1 MPGAAPLQVEFLEP
15 VAERPAL
22 ERQDIPPTVALPR
35 GQHRAR
41 VALERRARD
50 ERRRDPCALALLL
63 PIDVEAQVIRLEA
76 GAPVELDHAGVHA
89 VMRERVGLREARSEE
104 HTSELQSL
112 AYLVCRLLLE

>member
-35 GQHRAR
+35 GQHGAR

-50 ERRRDPCALALLL
+50 ERRRDPCAGTLLL

-76 GAPVELDHAGVHA
+76 REPVELDHAGVDA
-89 VMRERVGLREARSEE
+89 VMGDRVGMRDAR
-104 HTSELQSL
+104 QRGRDRSL
-112 AYLVCRLLLE
+112 LHAYWV

>member
-22 ERQDIPPTVALPR
+22 ERQATPPTVALPR
-35 GQHRAR
+35 GQHGAR

-76 GAPVELDHAGVHA
+76 GAPDAGPFGDAIGVGIA
-89 VMRERVGLREARSEE
+89 GPARVGE
-104 HTSELQSL
+104 
-112 AYLVCRLLLE
+112 